1 MRRLMTSIAAMC
13 LLSGAVG
20 CCKHMAGTCDCDC
33 CNYSCCGCYG
43 CFEGCNCCCA
53 EPAANVPTNA
63 MPGDP
68 AVYMSG
74 HGYIAPQASPYISG
88 QPVYQPEY
96 VNPGVKV
103 ETGGK
108 VVNQGR

>member
-33 CNYSCCGCYG
+33 CPYGCCGCYG
-43 CFEGCNCCCA
+43 CFEGCGCCC
-53 EPAANVPTNA
+53 PAAPPTVPYNG

-68 AVYMSG
+68 MAYQ
-74 HGYIAPQASPYISG
+74 HGAAGPMTPYTAA
-88 QPVYQPEY
+88 QPVYPQEY
-96 VNPGVKV
+96 VSPAPRMV
-103 ETGGK
+103 EPAGK
-108 VVNQGR
+108 VVTQPR